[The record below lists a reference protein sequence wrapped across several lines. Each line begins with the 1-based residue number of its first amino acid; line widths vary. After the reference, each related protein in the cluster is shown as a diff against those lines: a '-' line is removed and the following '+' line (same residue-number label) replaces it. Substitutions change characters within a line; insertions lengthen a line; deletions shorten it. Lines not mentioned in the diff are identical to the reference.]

1 MTQRD
6 EGPRMK
12 IEVKQK
18 HINEGQASCGLS
30 CAVALAVRDKFKT
43 NDVHVSFDLTHENLK
58 NCVADDGI
66 LQINVGS
73 NKNMETYIPV
83 YGQQLQVEEFI
94 SDFDC
99 GNEVKPFKF
108 DIQKA

>member
-1 MTQRD
+1 
-6 EGPRMK
+6 MK

-18 HINEGQASCGLS
+18 NIEEGQASCGLS

-43 NDVHVSFDLTHENLK
+43 NDVYVSFDLTHENLK
-58 NCVADDGI
+58 DCMADDGV

-73 NKNMETYIPV
+73 DKNMKTYIPV
-83 YGQQLQVEEFI
+83 YIQQCQVEEFI

-99 GNEVKPFKF
+99 GNEVKPFEFEIEEVK
-108 DIQKA
+108 